1 MKQSM
6 SSVELFSLK
15 ILHLFPMLY
24 NFSDVIQKFSIC
36 SRCFTTFQTSS
47 SATFQTKTLGFEK
60 VDTGRGPSNNYNEI
74 IIEK

>member
-1 MKQSM
+1 M

-36 SRCFTTFQTSS
+36 SRCFTIFQTLS